1 MFQIYSILN
10 IQVLKSGF
18 NPLRAMFTH
27 MRAKKW
33 DMVQHN
39 GEKQAK
45 MVKNKQN
52 DPKILTPTCH
62 PI

>member
-1 MFQIYSILN
+1 
-10 IQVLKSGF
+10 
-18 NPLRAMFTH
+18 MFTH